1 MSDFDKV
8 DYWMELAFYD
18 LDTAKAMLTTERYL
32 YVGFMCN
39 QTMEKMLK
47 AYYVFNNK
55 KTPPYTHNMRRLA
68 TEANLYKELS
78 EKQKDFIDDIIP
90 FNIEGRYPEYKQM
103 LYDTLKRTECE
114 NLIKGT
120 EEFVKWIKS
129 KLGN

>member
-1 MSDFDKV
+1 MSDFD
-8 DYWMELAFYD
+8 
-18 LDTAKAMLTTERYL
+18 L

-39 QTMEKMLK
+39 QTMEKILK
-47 AYYVFNNK
+47 AYYVFKNK

-78 EKQKDFIDDIIP
+78 EKQKDFIDDMIP

-114 NLIKGT
+114 SLIEGT

-129 KLGN
+129 KLEN

>member
-1 MSDFDKV
+1 
-8 DYWMELAFYD
+8 
-18 LDTAKAMLTTERYL
+18 
-32 YVGFMCN
+32 
-39 QTMEKMLK
+39 
-47 AYYVFNNK
+47 
-55 KTPPYTHNMRRLA
+55 MRRLA

-78 EKQKDFIDDIIP
+78 EKQKDFIDDMIP

-129 KLGN
+129 KLED

>member
-8 DYWMELAFYD
+8 DYWIELAFYD

-39 QTMEKMLK
+39 QTMEKILK
-47 AYYVFNNK
+47 AYYVFKNK

>member
-8 DYWMELAFYD
+8 DYWIELAFYD

-39 QTMEKMLK
+39 QTMEKILK
-47 AYYVFNNK
+47 AYYVFKNK

-103 LYDTLKRTECE
+103 LYDTLKRAECE
-114 NLIKGT
+114 KLIKET

>member
-8 DYWMELAFYD
+8 DYWIELAFYD

>member
-8 DYWMELAFYD
+8 DYWLELAFYD
-18 LDTAKAMLTTERYL
+18 LDTAKAMLATERYL

-39 QTMEKMLK
+39 QTMKKILK
-47 AYYVFNNK
+47 AYYVFKNK

-68 TEANLYKELS
+68 TEANLYKKMS
-78 EKQKDFIDDIIP
+78 EKQKDFIDDMIP

-129 KLGN
+129 KLEN